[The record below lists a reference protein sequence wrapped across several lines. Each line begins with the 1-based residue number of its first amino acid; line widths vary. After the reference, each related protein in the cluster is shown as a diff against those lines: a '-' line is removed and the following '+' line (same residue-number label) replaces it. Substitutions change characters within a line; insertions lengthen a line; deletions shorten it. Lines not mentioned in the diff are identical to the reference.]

1 MVNKQWYPLPKE
13 CILELEKSTK
23 NKKFSFILKTNNIK
37 SQEKFN
43 KIFNILGQKIKKGN
57 KHVFKCDC
65 GKDII
70 VMTNIYDNSNS
81 GMGSC
86 KCGATIYIN

>member
-1 MVNKQWYPLPKE
+1 MRMQRIMKILRFLKLAIYEVIISILLYLNKRK
-13 CILELEKSTK
+13 LE
-23 NKKFSFILKTNNIK
+23 N
-37 SQEKFN
+37 
-43 KIFNILGQKIKKGN
+43 KGN
-57 KHVFKCDC
+57 KHVFKCTC
-65 GKDII
+65 GKDIT